1 MDNNETRY
9 ERNPAFIFRKVVDE
23 TVLVPI
29 HNDVADMDCIYAL
42 NPVGASIWQALDQPL
57 SQQDLHAL
65 LHKEY
70 DVDPE
75 VLMADL
81 ARFLTEMA
89 SIGALREV

>member
-57 SQQDLHAL
+57 SQQDLHAIL
-65 LHKEY
+65 LKEY

-75 VLMADL
+75 VLMVDL
-81 ARFLTEMA
+81 DHFLAEMA
-89 SIGALREV
+89 SIGALRKV